1 LTGNENRGGMTNAA
15 TSHDY
20 TITFTTAAPERYA
33 THLAELLLNAAIPED
48 EFVREREVVRNPPNL

>member
-1 LTGNENRGGMTNAA
+1 MTNAA

-20 TITFTTAAPERYA
+20 THYFLTGSTLPRRYA

-48 EFVREREVVRNPPNL
+48 EFVREREVVLDPPSV